1 MLLSRVVAIMLFL
14 LQAATVPV
22 WAERNNQLTNHPSPY
37 LAMHGEDPVQWQD
50 WGEAAQTAAVR
61 EDKLLFISSGYFSC
75 HWCHVMQRE
84 SFSNPEVAALLNK
97 YFIPVKV
104 DRELNPALDTRLI
117 DFVERTRGYAGWPLN
132 VFITPEGYP
141 LVGLVYLPQADFK
154 SLLQNLV
161 TQWQQRKAE
170 LKQLAAAATAELAA
184 PQISESEVL
193 PQDLGEDYV
202 KYLLAHTFDLA
213 DELQGGFG
221 QQNKFPSVPQLQVL
235 LAEYQ
240 RNKTERLGGFLQLTL
255 DHMASQGLNDQL
267 GGGFFR
273 YTVDPAWQI
282 PHFEKMLYDNAQ
294 LASLYL
300 QAAVVFTQQDY
311 QAVAYRTLDFMLNEL
326 ATPEGALA
334 ASLSAVDDHGIEGG
348 YYLWRE
354 AELTRLLTK
363 TELQTVRLV
372 WGLSGTPELEAGHHL
387 IQAMSPEQAAAQM
400 KLPLPVLQTNLASA
414 QKKLLQARAQRR
426 LPKDSKKIAAW
437 NGLVLSA
444 LAQAVASPAGDTY
457 RSAAAQVRDYLAKV
471 LWDGQQLQRVMTATG
486 PVGRAGLE
494 DYAYVAKGLLDW
506 AEVTGHEDDRVLAL
520 RITQQAWQRFYGKQ
534 GWQLS
539 EAMWLRY
546 GIGDTLLPDGV
557 MPAPSDILIA
567 TSLRLRDKSLVQQA
581 RRALNVG
588 DTEIMLGPFWHAT
601 RIGVIRQYQAMK
613 ISTSLSGAASST
625 SKVN

>member
-1 MLLSRVVAIMLFL
+1 MVLKRAVALLLLML
-14 LQAATVPV
+14 QPAAPL
-22 WAERNNQLTNHPSPY
+22 WAERNNQLANHPSPY
-37 LAMHGEDPVQWQD
+37 LAMHGQDPVAWQD
-50 WGEAAQTAAVR
+50 WGEAAQQAALG

-84 SFSNPEVAALLNK
+84 SFADPEVAALLNK
-97 YFIPVKV
+97 YFIAVKV
-104 DRELNPALDTRLI
+104 DRELNPALDSKLI

-141 LVGLVYLPQADFK
+141 LVGMVYLPQADFK
-154 SLLQNLV
+154 ALLQNLV

-170 LKQLAAAATAELAA
+170 LKQLAVAATAELAA

-193 PQDLGEDYV
+193 AQDAGENYA

-240 RNKTERLGGFLQLTL
+240 RNRSERLGGFLQLTL

-294 LASLYL
+294 LANLYL
-300 QAAVVFTQQDY
+300 QAAEVFPQRDY
-311 QAVAYRTLDFMLNEL
+311 QAVAYRTLDFMLREL

-334 ASLSAVDDHGIEGG
+334 ASLSAVDEQGIEGG

-354 AELTRLLTK
+354 TELARLLTK
-363 TELQTVRLV
+363 SELQTVRLV
-372 WGLSGTPELEAGHHL
+372 WGMSGTPQLEAGHHL
-387 IQAMSPEQAAAQM
+387 IQAMSLKQAAGQM
-400 KLPLPVLQTNLASA
+400 KLPLAALQANLAAA
-414 QKKLLQARAQRR
+414 QKKLLQARAQRQ
-426 LPKDSKKIAAW
+426 LPKDNKKIAAW
-437 NGLVLSA
+437 NGLALSA
-444 LAQAVASPAGDTY
+444 LAQAVASPAGHRY
-457 RSAAAQVRDYLAKV
+457 RPAAISVRDYLVKV
-471 LWDGQQLQRVMTATG
+471 LWNGQQLQRVMTATG
-486 PVGRAGLE
+486 PVGQAGLE
-494 DYAYVAKGLLDW
+494 DYAYVARGLLDW
-506 AEVTGHEDDRVLAL
+506 AEVTGHKEDRVLAL
-520 RITQQAWQRFYGKQ
+520 RMAQQAWQRFYGQQ

-539 EAMWLRY
+539 EAMWLQY
-546 GIGDTLLPDGV
+546 GKGDTLLPDGV
-557 MPAPSDILIA
+557 MPASSDILIA
-567 TSLRLRDKSLVQQA
+567 TSLRLGDKGLVQQA
-581 RRALNVG
+581 IRALNVG
-588 DTEIMLGPFWHAT
+588 DTEITLGPFWHAT